1 MWARQAVA
9 WRAHILVEGLSLT
22 LLIGTAIRSQ
32 DHMLPLQFC
41 LAFCCITNIDDLA
54 KADEIRRRQNMR
66 VLQLSTLLFDLFSF

>member
-1 MWARQAVA
+1 MR
-9 WRAHILVEGLSLT
+9 
-22 LLIGTAIRSQ
+22 
-32 DHMLPLQFC
+32 PLQFC